1 VTPDGLGDDPTFD
14 ALAQQCYDG
23 DMQACDDLFLQSD
36 VDSLYETYGDT
47 CAGRQPPGTDVFCT
61 VSFPGD

>member
-1 VTPDGLGDDPTFD
+1 VQPDGLGDDPTFNQM
-14 ALAQQCYDG
+14 AQSCYDG

-36 VDSLYETYGDT
+36 VDSAYEAYGDT
-47 CAGRQPPGTDVFCT
+47 CAGRQPEGTDVFCT